1 MDASVEHERLPRL
14 RSEARIRTNK
24 RSNER
29 LATSAKRQKISAK
42 TLDDLP
48 DEVLLKIYAFLSI
61 KNLVC
66 CSGVSKRIRRVC
78 HDESLW
84 QKINLYGKIVPS
96 KFLEQ
101 VLANGCKYLNLQD
114 AQING
119 TLSLPRDTYQ
129 LKYLNLTSHEA
140 NMENVKE
147 LLLSCSS
154 SMEKLSLSGLYE
166 LELNDEMLSAMFK
179 NENLTVLD
187 LSNCGEL
194 TIEFINQVIKCDKLI
209 ELNIGHMDH
218 TRRTWGLVNRL
229 LNNLPT
235 SLEKFSFDRLSDGYV
250 KVLVNRCNKLTELDL
265 FGAFDVTKKSIT
277 HIAEKLP
284 QLMKLDVQLTNMGID
299 SIIEL
304 KSLSNLKILNCDDDL
319 GYHLTSRYKSLLPN
333 ITINTEIGSNL
344 NIAKPLPLMFSEES
358 IKVIDGFWDIV
369 AKPIDLF
376 SWSTTATGR
385 SLSWEEKLRKLM

>member
-1 MDASVEHERLPRL
+1 M
-14 RSEARIRTNK
+14 
-24 RSNER
+24 
-29 LATSAKRQKISAK
+29 
-42 TLDDLP
+42 
-48 DEVLLKIYAFLSI
+48 
-61 KNLVC
+61 
-66 CSGVSKRIRRVC
+66 
-78 HDESLW
+78 W

-96 KFLEQ
+96 EFLEQ

-166 LELNDEMLSAMFK
+166 LELNDEMLSAIFK

-187 LSNCGEL
+187 MSNCGEF
-194 TIEFINQVIKCDKLI
+194 TIEFINHVKKCDKLTD
-209 ELNIGHMDH
+209 LNLCHASH
-218 TRRTWGLVNRL
+218 TSRTWSLVNHL
-229 LNNLPT
+229 VKNLPT
-235 SLEKFSFDRLSDGYV
+235 SLEKLGFDRLKDDHV
-250 KVLVNRCNKLTELDL
+250 KGVVNRCKRLTELDL

-277 HIAEKLP
+277 HIAENLP
-284 QLMKLDVQLTNMGID
+284 QLVKLDVQQTDIKID
-299 SIIEL
+299 SIVEL
-304 KSLSNLKILNCDDDL
+304 KSLSNLKILNCDEWT
-319 GYHLTSRYKSLLPN
+319 YHLTKSQKCQLPN
-333 ITINTEIGSNL
+333 ITINTETGSTL
-344 NIAKPLPLMFSEES
+344 NIAKPLPLMFSDES
-358 IKVIDGFWDIV
+358 IKVINGFWDIV
-369 AKPIDLF
+369 VKPIDLF

>member
-1 MDASVEHERLPRL
+1 MDASVENERLPGL

-29 LATSAKRQKISAK
+29 LATSAKRPKISPK

-48 DEVLLKIYAFLSI
+48 DEVLLKIYAYLSM
-61 KNLVC
+61 KNLVR
-66 CSGVSKRIRRVC
+66 CSGVSKRIRRIC

-96 KFLEQ
+96 EFLEQ

-140 NMENVKE
+140 NIENVKE

-166 LELNDEMLSAMFK
+166 LELNYEMLSAIFK

-194 TIEFINQVIKCDKLI
+194 TIEFINQVKKCDKLTD
-209 ELNIGHMDH
+209 LNLCHASH
-218 TRRTWGLVNRL
+218 LPRNWSVVNHLVNS
-229 LNNLPT
+229 LPN
-235 SLEKFSFDRLSDGYV
+235 SLEKFSFDCLSDGYV
-250 KVLVNRCNKLTELDL
+250 KILVNRCQKLTELDL
-265 FGAFDVTKKSIT
+265 FAALNVTKKSIT

-284 QLMKLDVQLTNMGID
+284 QLVKLDVQLTDI
-299 SIIEL
+299 
-304 KSLSNLKILNCDDDL
+304 KIPRLN
-319 GYHLTSRYKSLLPN
+319 Y
-333 ITINTEIGSNL
+333 
-344 NIAKPLPLMFSEES
+344 
-358 IKVIDGFWDIV
+358 
-369 AKPIDLF
+369 
-376 SWSTTATGR
+376 
-385 SLSWEEKLRKLM
+385 

>member
-129 LKYLNLTSHEA
+129 LKYLNLTSHGA

-166 LELNDEMLSAMFK
+166 LELNEEMLGAIFK
-179 NENLTVLD
+179 SENLTVLD
-187 LSNCGEL
+187 LSNCSEL
-194 TIEFINQVIKCDKLI
+194 TIEFVNQVIKCDKLT
-209 ELNIGHMDH
+209 ELNLSH
-218 TRRTWGLVNRL
+218 TSHTSRTWSLVNHL
-229 LNNLPT
+229 VNNLPN
-235 SLEKFSFDRLSDGYV
+235 SLEKFSFDCLSDGYL
-250 KVLVNRCNKLTELDL
+250 KVLVNRCQKLTELDL
-265 FGAFDVTKKSIT
+265 FGACVTKKSIT

-284 QLMKLDVQLTNMGID
+284 QLVKLDVQLTDIEID
-299 SIIEL
+299 SIVGL
-304 KSLSNLKILNCDDDL
+304 KSLSNLKILNIDDWA
-319 GYHLTSRYKSLLPN
+319 YHLTKSHKSQLPN
-333 ITINTEIGSNL
+333 ITINTEIGSTL
-344 NIAKPLPLMFSEES
+344 NIAMPLPLMFSDES
-358 IKVIDGFWDIV
+358 IKVINGFWDIV
-369 AKPIDLF
+369 VKPIDLF
-376 SWSTTATGR
+376 SWSIAATGR
-385 SLSWEEKLRKLM
+385 SSSWESKLYALMS